1 MTLVYSV
8 FILLLVTFGAVVMSL
23 EILSSNLMS
32 PYFGGSI
39 YIWGSIISSFM
50 VHFSV
55 GYVLGGWLSRRLPR
69 VWVLALG
76 LVICSL

>member
-1 MTLVYSV
+1 MRIVYVV

-39 YIWGSIISSFM
+39 
-50 VHFSV
+50 
-55 GYVLGGWLSRRLPR
+55 
-69 VWVLALG
+69 
-76 LVICSL
+76 